1 MAINCFRYFG
11 FQSLEQVNKLTIPEY
26 ELLMEALELRQVDQ
40 EYWTHWQAFL
50 NYAVKAEKRVGKNK
64 TRPVYQKFSKFFDY
78 ERQIDRVKNKKKSQ
92 DRFSGIGRFL
102 KKGG

>member
-1 MAINCFRYFG
+1 M
-11 FQSLEQVNKLTIPEY
+11 EQVNKLTIPEY
-26 ELLMEALELRQVDQ
+26 ELLMEALEFRQVDR

-50 NYAVKAEKRVGKNK
+50 NYAVKAERKVGKNK
-64 TRPVYQKFSKFFDY
+64 TRPVYQKFSKFFNY

-92 DRFSGIGRFL
+92 DRFSGIGKFL